1 MIQVKTFK
9 FSLRIVRLSRHLNE
23 KKSEYVLAKQVLRS
37 GTSVGANVEE
47 AIGGSTKKDFL
58 YKMSI
63 AYREARETKY
73 WLRLLMGSDY
83 LEPELATSL
92 LNDCEEILKI
102 LGSIQKTVK
111 SN

>member
-1 MIQVKTFK
+1 
-9 FSLRIVRLSRHLNE
+9 
-23 KKSEYVLAKQVLRS
+23 
-37 GTSVGANVEE
+37 